1 MPTATT
7 TKTKPAAANGAKAE
21 KKGPNFAL
29 KKVKALVTG
38 ENEEGVEVTAP
49 APNKPRTRTVS
60 REELIAN
67 LLKLQD
73 NPNEWYEIAEYA
85 ARAGTEEKPGGGRK
99 VVAAFV
105 DGKIVAPEGDGEYE
119 MDWRDASYDGSARK
133 GSVVVAVY
141 WVDAE

>member
-1 MPTATT
+1 MPTAT
-7 TKTKPAAANGAKAE
+7 KAKPEAAKAE

-29 KKVKALVTG
+29 KAVKALAEVQVDDGEGGTVT
-38 ENEEGVEVTAP
+38 VTAP

-67 LLKLQD
+67 LRKLQT
-73 NPNEWYEIAEYA
+73 NPNKWYEIAEYA

-99 VVAAFV
+99 VVQAFV
-105 DGKIVAPEGDGEYE
+105 NGRIVAPEGEGEYE
-119 MDWRDASYDGSARK
+119 MDWRDASYDGSDRK

-141 WVDAE
+141 WLEGQ